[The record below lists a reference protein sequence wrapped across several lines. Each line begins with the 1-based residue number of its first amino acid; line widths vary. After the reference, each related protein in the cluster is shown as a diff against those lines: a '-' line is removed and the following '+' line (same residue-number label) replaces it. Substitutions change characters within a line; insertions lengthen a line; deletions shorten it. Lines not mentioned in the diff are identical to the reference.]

1 MKRRKLLVVPLF
13 VTALLVLFVVA
24 HAQSPGPVYQL
35 LTTIQIP
42 GMGGIDIS
50 WVDPGSQRFYL
61 ADHGAGTGKGQI
73 DVIDTQQMKLLY
85 SIPGL
90 VTGNGVVAIPQMN
103 QLWVGDGDS
112 TVKVVDLAKQ
122 TIVAT
127 ISTGGKARAD
137 ELGYDPLD
145 HVILIANASDRPPFL
160 TFISADTQKVLGQ
173 VTYPS
178 TQIGLEQPVWSKLTR
193 RFYVTVPSSSVT
205 PGSIDV
211 YNAVTMQREQSFP
224 VWGCS
229 PAGLALT
236 PNQHLMTSCG
246 VVVEGRLGG
255 RIATVFGVGGD
266 EIWYNPGD
274 NRYYIGAAVVDAD
287 TNQVIATLPVPA
299 GLSVRN
305 ASVDSETNRVFA
317 PATNAGVPAGVLVFA
332 QQ

>member
-1 MKRRKLLVVPLF
+1 MTIYPTLAPGAPGECVW
-13 VTALLVLFVVA
+13 
-24 HAQSPGPVYQL
+24 AQA
-35 LTTIQIP
+35 
-42 GMGGIDIS
+42 
-50 WVDPGSQRFYL
+50 SQ
-61 ADHGAGTGKGQI
+61 
-73 DVIDTQQMKLLY
+73 VN
-85 SIPGL
+85 
-90 VTGNGVVAIPQMN
+90 VTGNSLLAEDLAEEAAKILRAQNMPVPMVFASLANAVHVNEIVPLGH
-103 QLWVGDGDS
+103 G
-112 TVKVVDLAKQ
+112 TRLAKQ
-122 TIVAT
+122 AIVAT
-127 ISTGGKARAD
+127 ISTGGKAPAD

-145 HVILIANASDRPPFL
+145 HIILIANASDRPPFL
-160 TFISADTQKVLGQ
+160 TFISADTHMVLGQ

-178 TQIGLEQPVWSKLTR
+178 TQIGLEQPVWSKLTK

-211 YNAVTMQREQSFP
+211 YNPLTMQREQSFP

-255 RIATVFGVGGD
+255 RVATVFGVGGD

-287 TNQVIATLPVPA
+287 TNQVIATLPVPP
-299 GLSVRN
+299 GMSVRN

-317 PATNAGVPAGVLVFA
+317 PATAGGVPAGVMVFA
-332 QQ
+332 AQ